1 LVSALP
7 GAVVHELLGV
17 ALPSEGAEV
26 IVPVVLPA
34 TEPMMV
40 TGIAAGRLVDS
51 VLVDPAIADGTIGIA
66 MLPNGLVV
74 AVGFAGTAAL
84 VDVTLWTE
92 GESSTTRGEQL
103 TLVPGIVGSVASGG
117 EASVVTG
124 APGTVAAEKRLEN
137 GPGPLR
143 GDETIAPG
151 VVGSAIAVLPIVDT
165 CASQRLLTT
174 NSASV
179 MQRSVRIS
187 DLLRPGARRLIM
199 NSPARAA
206 ARLSGR
212 R

>member
-7 GAVVHELLGV
+7 GAVVHELPGV
-17 ALPSEGAEV
+17 VLPSEDAEV

-34 TEPMMV
+34 TEPMIV
-40 TGIAAGRLVDS
+40 TGIAAGKIGDRLVDG
-51 VLVDPAIADGTIGIA
+51 VLVDPAMVDGAIGIV

-74 AVGFAGTAAL
+74 AVEFAETVVL
-84 VDVTLWTE
+84 VVVTLCTE

-137 GPGPLR
+137 GPGPFR

-165 CASQRLLTT
+165 CA
-174 NSASV
+174 
-179 MQRSVRIS
+179 
-187 DLLRPGARRLIM
+187 
-199 NSPARAA
+199 
-206 ARLSGR
+206 
-212 R
+212 